1 MSSLCSLPTCFRHA
15 CVFLHSCMNRTQIIR
30 RLAAS
35 CVYLLKFLTISFQ
48 TSCVMAGKWL
58 VRWLFDPR
66 FFVHTLT
73 LILFQNIHAIG
84 DRANAI
90 ILDAFENA
98 LKDTNVTAL
107 RPRLEHAQIMRK
119 RDMARLGKLGG
130 KSAGSIHIEKFV
142 LVNWAIQSSPA
153 FNPPMRESRT

>member
-1 MSSLCSLPTCFRHA
+1 
-15 CVFLHSCMNRTQIIR
+15 MNRTQITR
-30 RLAAS
+30 RLAGS
-35 CVYLLKFLTISFQ
+35 CAYLLRFLKISFQ
-48 TSCVMAGKWL
+48 TSCVMAGKWS
-58 VRWLFDPR
+58 VRWR
-66 FFVHTLT
+66 FIHVFYTLT

-119 RDMARLGKLGG
+119 SDMTRLGKLGG
-130 KSAGSIHIEKFV
+130 KSAVHIHIQKFGV
-142 LVNWAIQSSPA
+142 GKLGNSVIASVQPTHA
-153 FNPPMRESRT
+153 